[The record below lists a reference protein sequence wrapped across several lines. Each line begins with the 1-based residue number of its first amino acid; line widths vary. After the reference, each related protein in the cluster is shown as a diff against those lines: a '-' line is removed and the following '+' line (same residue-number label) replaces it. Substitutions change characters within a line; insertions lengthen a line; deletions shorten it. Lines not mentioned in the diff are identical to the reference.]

1 MDIYRLYLPRSMSS
15 VMGSVTF
22 PVELPPPL
30 PAWADH
36 GVMVAKVTSLTSTY
50 QDLAAVMEAR
60 TWIVDINRYEDI
72 QM

>member
-1 MDIYRLYLPRSMSS
+1 MSS

-22 PVELPPPL
+22 PVEL

-36 GVMVAKVTSLTSTY
+36 GVMVAKVTSVTSTY